1 MTTTFGTFV
10 SKRRKELGISQKDL
24 AGMIVREEDGL
35 PISPQYLNDIE
46 KDRRQPAS
54 NHIVDQLAKALQ
66 YEDDKDYLY
75 FLAGVIPAD
84 IRAQA
89 IAPKDVVEYFKA
101 FRKS

>member
-10 SKRRKELGISQKDL
+10 SSRRKELGISQKDL
-24 AGMIVREEDGL
+24 ARMVVREEDNQ

-46 KDRRQPAS
+46 KDRRQPTS
-54 NHIVDQLAKALQ
+54 DHIVGQFAKALQ
-66 YEDDKDYLY
+66 ADEDYLY
-75 FLAGVIPAD
+75 FLAGVLPAD

-89 IAPKDVVEYFKA
+89 MTPEAVVERFKA